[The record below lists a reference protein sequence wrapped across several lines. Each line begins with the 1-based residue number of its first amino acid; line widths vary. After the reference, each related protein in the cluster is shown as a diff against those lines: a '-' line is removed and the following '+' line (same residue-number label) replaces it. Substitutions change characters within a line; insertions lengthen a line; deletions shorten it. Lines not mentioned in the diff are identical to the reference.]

1 MFESFSPLLHF
12 NDEFL
17 DGLNP
22 STDDDDVDDWLKP
35 LSFDHEFD
43 HDLQANFL
51 NFNDIDIKQEED
63 KEKFHHTSIFHE
75 DRVILNNYSHP
86 QSLHE
91 SEFVDLYLPRSCE
104 QRLPTTTTTTTT
116 FRLIQ
121 QPKLEPTERPTT
133 VFVNGNELQFHPIIT
148 TSNNH
153 SNGKTIGHTYTSNWS
168 DWYRETRVD
177 SDVQKRF
184 FDCSPFVV
192 LLSYDIVPVNI
203 HADPIIDTHRT
214 GASIERKEIQ
224 TGWPSDSKRVRVS
237 FDEGRSPLP
246 PI

>member
-1 MFESFSPLLHF
+1 MFESFSPLIHF

-22 STDDDDVDDWLKP
+22 STDEDDVDDWLKP
-35 LSFDHEFD
+35 LSFDQVFD

-116 FRLIQ
+116 LRLIQ

-148 TSNNH
+148 TSNNY
-153 SNGKTIGHTYTSNWS
+153 SNGKTIGHTYTSNYS
-168 DWYRETRVD
+168 DRYRNVL
-177 SDVQKRF
+177 
-184 FDCSPFVV
+184 FVV
-192 LLSYDIVPVNI
+192 RHSILTFRFLSLATTSSPLTSMPIQSSIPIVPARVLK
-203 HADPIIDTHRT
+203 
-214 GASIERKEIQ
+214 GKKF
-224 TGWPSDSKRVRVS
+224 KRGGRVTAR
-237 FDEGRSPLP
+237 G
-246 PI
+246 